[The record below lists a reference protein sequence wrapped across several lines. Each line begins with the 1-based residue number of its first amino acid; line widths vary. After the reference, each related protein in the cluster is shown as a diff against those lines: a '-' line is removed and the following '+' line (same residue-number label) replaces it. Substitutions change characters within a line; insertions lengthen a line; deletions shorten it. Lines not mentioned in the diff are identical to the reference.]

1 MGCQRMVIELERY
14 EPSIVGRL
22 DLTVHA
28 LRLNLGNR
36 SSKLAEDRR
45 EALVN
50 RKSTIEQAHTP
61 IQIHIRRR
69 TGVGPS
75 AVLVEFA
82 PAPLD
87 KFFQASEIG
96 GDGGAQSRPL

>member
-1 MGCQRMVIELERY
+1 MRRLSALSLSACCPYDPQHIRMGCQRMVIELEQY

-28 LRLNLGNR
+28 LRVNLGNR
-36 SSKLAEDRR
+36 SSKLAKDRR
-45 EALVN
+45 ETLVN

-69 TGVGPS
+69 TRVGP
-75 AVLVEFA
+75 LRR
-82 PAPLD
+82 LRILG
-87 KFFQASEIG
+87 Q
-96 GDGGAQSRPL
+96 